1 MTRCP
6 YCRTVANPLRL
17 LVYSGLM
24 GYRCAKCGGR
34 SMLTKWGWAPMI
46 GVLLVTVVFG
56 DLIVPIR
63 VLWVA
68 VGAVAALLIMW
79 LFLRLH
85 VAEGG
90 EPPDP
95 NA

>member
-1 MTRCP
+1 
-6 YCRTVANPLRL
+6 
-17 LVYSGLM
+17 M

-34 SMLTKWGWAPMI
+34 SVLTKWGLAPMI
-46 GVLLVTVVFG
+46 AVLLVTVVFG

-63 VLWVA
+63 ALWVG
-68 VGAVAALLIMW
+68 VGAVAALLVMW
-79 LFLRLH
+79 LFLGLH

>member
-1 MTRCP
+1 
-6 YCRTVANPLRL
+6 
-17 LVYSGLM
+17 M

-34 SMLTKWGWAPMI
+34 SVLTKWGLAPMI
-46 GVLLVTVVFG
+46 AVLLVTVVFG

-63 VLWVA
+63 ALWVA
-68 VGAVAALLIMW
+68 VGAIAALLVMW
-79 LFLRLH
+79 LFLGLH

>member
-1 MTRCP
+1 
-6 YCRTVANPLRL
+6 
-17 LVYSGLM
+17 M
-24 GYRCAKCGGR
+24 GYRCTKCGGR
-34 SMLTKWGWAPMI
+34 SVLTKWGWAPMI
-46 GVLLVTVVFG
+46 AILLVTVIFG

-63 VLWVA
+63 ALWVA
-68 VGAVAALLIMW
+68 VGAVAALLVMW

-85 VAEGG
+85 AAEGG

>member
-1 MTRCP
+1 
-6 YCRTVANPLRL
+6 
-17 LVYSGLM
+17 
-24 GYRCAKCGGR
+24 
-34 SMLTKWGWAPMI
+34 MI

-63 VLWVA
+63 ALWVG
-68 VGAVAALLIMW
+68 VGAVAALLVMW
-79 LFLRLH
+79 LFLGLH